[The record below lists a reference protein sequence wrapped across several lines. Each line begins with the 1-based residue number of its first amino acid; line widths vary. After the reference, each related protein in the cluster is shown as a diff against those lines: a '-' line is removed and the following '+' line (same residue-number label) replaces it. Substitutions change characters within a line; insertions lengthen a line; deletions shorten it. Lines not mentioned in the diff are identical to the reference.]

1 MRRIVT
7 VMAAITAGAL
17 AAPWLAGSAGAAS
30 PPAPKLTSVS
40 AHTSGPEL
48 EIDFVERNLV
58 PGQNYAYVGSS
69 PKATETIQCYRSS
82 TFTPLP
88 HTYKLST
95 TVTVPDTRGYT
106 ANANGVVK
114 GFVFVENGI
123 VLRDECTGT
132 RPGGSP
138 DPRDLRRLPAGR
150 RVHGQLRP
158 GAGAVLR
165 SHRARLTTIVRRRA
179 TRRRG
184 RERVTTPTC
193 RGRERSVAGR

>member
-40 AHTSGPEL
+40 AHTAGPEL

-69 PKATETIQCYRSS
+69 SKATETIQCYRSS

-114 GFVFVENGI
+114 GFVFVDNGI
-123 VLRDECTGT
+123 VLRDECKG
-132 RPGGSP
+132 P
-138 DPRDLRRLPAGR
+138 DQEAVPIHVTFVDYQLVDVFTVSYVQVQGR
-150 RVHGQLRP
+150 FSGP
-158 GAGAVLR
+158 
-165 SHRARLTTIVRRRA
+165 I
-179 TRRRG
+179 
-184 RERVTTPTC
+184 EPD
-193 RGRERSVAGR
+193 

>member
-1 MRRIVT
+1 MEDIAMRRIGMVLAT
-7 VMAAITAGAL
+7 ITAGAL
-17 AAPWLAGSAGAAS
+17 VAPLLAGAAGAAS
-30 PPAPKLTSVS
+30 PPAPKLTNVT

-95 TVTVPDTRGYT
+95 TVTLPDTRGYT

-114 GFVFVENGI
+114 GFVFVNNGI
-123 VLRDECTGT
+123 PLRDECKG
-132 RPGGSP
+132 P
-138 DPRDLRRLPAGR
+138 DQDAVPIHVTFFDFQLVDVFTFNYVQVQGR
-150 RVHGQLRP
+150 FSGP
-158 GAGAVLR
+158 
-165 SHRARLTTIVRRRA
+165 I
-179 TRRRG
+179 
-184 RERVTTPTC
+184 EPD
-193 RGRERSVAGR
+193 